1 MNAVSLANN
10 HAGDAGRAGVVEGIA
25 AIRAAGMG
33 CFGAGVNEAE
43 ACQPWIAEVDGE
55 TVAVFGVCTVD
66 GMIAGPDMP
75 GIAHLPTH
83 GRRLEEAMRE
93 AQVKGAEVVVLMH
106 GGDEYRNEVNDSQ
119 RRWARWMVRRG
130 ARVVAGAHPHVMQR
144 CETHGGAVI
153 AHSLG
158 NAVYP
163 ARLGD
168 AGSGKVAFFDLGIF
182 PSCTS
187 QSSRR

>member
-1 MNAVSLANN
+1 MSTENPTNRVRKKPGKALPKLAGPGQLPTYSGTNPIETEKN
-10 HAGDAGRAGVVEGIA
+10 KLYG
-25 AIRAAGMG
+25 
-33 CFGAGVNEAE
+33 F
-43 ACQPWIAEVDGE
+43 AEVDGE